1 MFKDLKNKNVI
12 ITGGLGFLG
21 KQIIDAYYKEGSNII
36 ILDNKK
42 KNSSKKFE
50 HYSCDI
56 CDEKNLK
63 STYKLIVKKYKTI
76 DILINNAASNHDIKE
91 KINSFEKFE
100 FKIWEKDILVG
111 LTGAFLCTKIFG
123 TKMSKQNKGGNI
135 VNISS
140 DLGIIAPDQRLYD
153 HTSFR
158 KPVSY
163 SVVKSGII
171 GLTKYTAAY
180 WAKKKVRCNAL
191 APGGIF
197 NKQNKIFLSKIK
209 KLIPM
214 NRMAKVNEYNK
225 TILFLSSNA
234 SSYITGSV
242 VVADGGRTII

>member
-1 MFKDLKNKNVI
+1 MQIGYVRISKTDGSQNLDLQKDALIKVGVLPEKMYEDQASGKKDNREGLTACLKA
-12 ITGGLGFLG
+12 LR
-21 KQIIDAYYKEGSNII
+21 
-36 ILDNKK
+36 
-42 KNSSKKFE
+42 
-50 HYSCDI
+50 
-56 CDEKNLK
+56 
-63 STYKLIVKKYKTI
+63 
-76 DILINNAASNHDIKE
+76 
-91 KINSFEKFE
+91 
-100 FKIWEKDILVG
+100 EKDILVG